1 MFESSAHRSEA
12 MDSERAPVWSQEA
25 GRSRSLVELAFVS
38 LVGVAL
44 EAQGL
49 LDRDRHAPRPD
60 AAAPP
65 GSADDALSVARQ
77 LASADLSSMTDDEL
91 LDAVV
96 GWQRVASWADAAQ
109 AQAVGE
115 LLARGGASSQAAEAV
130 THELTAA
137 LTTSRYTAGKL
148 VGRAVGLSASPRV
161 AEALTQGR
169 IDTARADVLLS
180 GTTVPLAVRKRVV
193 DELVGTADN
202 PGPASDLTPARL
214 RDLLRRA
221 AITSDPDDA
230 RHRAAAAV
238 AERHVWV
245 EPAPDQMAW
254 LTALLPA
261 QDAASIWARI
271 DAGARCT
278 VRTPGEVRTVAQ
290 ARADVLTQ
298 LVITDA
304 ADQAVG
310 VSGSSGPA
318 GRASGGRA
326 GAASGGPAGRAS
338 GGRAGAASG
347 GPAGRASGASTG
359 AAPGVSAVTGEG
371 TDDDRAI
378 DGARVAMV
386 RSVVNVTIPATALL
400 GLDEAPGELAGYGP
414 IPASVARALAADG
427 DSTWRRIVTDPVTG
441 VATDVSRTAYRPGAV
456 LGEFV
461 RTRDP
466 LCTFP
471 GCQVPSTRCDLDHME
486 PFDARSPNVGQT
498 RASNLHP
505 VCRAH
510 HNAKTHG
517 GWSTARTDGGAVR
530 WSAPSGRAYDVPPS
544 PSDTHLTSRAPGAP
558 RALEDDEPPPF

>member
-1 MFESSAHRSEA
+1 

-230 RHRAAAAV
+230 RHRVAAAV

-318 GRASGGRA
+318 GRASG
-326 GAASGGPAGRAS
+326 
-338 GGRAGAASG
+338 
-347 GPAGRASGASTG
+347 ASTG

-400 GLDEAPGELAGYGP
+400 GLDEASGELAGYGP